1 VCNPPG
7 YACGYWVNAGA
18 DVGFLVCPEG
28 NSTCGANGPPTWKE
42 PQTKMDEDLEKAIA
56 VVDKE
61 HPNEIDRSDAVL
73 TGFSLGAYAAAN
85 IARAH
90 PNRWHYLILTE
101 ANVPLDAAQLRA
113 AGVKAV
119 AMVAGEIGTQLA
131 GERETVKRLEKQGY
145 PAKLWIMKGAGHHY
159 SADIDQIMADALA
172 FVLSHEKE

>member
-1 VCNPPG
+1 
-7 YACGYWVNAGA
+7 
-18 DVGFLVCPEG
+18 
-28 NSTCGANGPPTWKE
+28 
-42 PQTKMDEDLEKAIA
+42 MDEDLEKAIA